1 MEGGEATFQCIHDLP
16 KGVGGAVWRWSWRD
30 QGPALP
36 CDLHS
41 PRSLKAGARPYFGVI
56 LQVKKNLN
64 QIKMTSRFRKL
75 LGVTAPM
82 GWGGHIPL
90 TPPSVEMGARG
101 GLRRKGTS
109 GRVWQVWAAGT
120 LIEHGTPGDRGTPG
134 LSRFLRGTGELPPPP
149 DRRQRAAP
157 NHHTHL
163 ADCVPKPGRGGLG
176 RPARGPRGL
185 RVPRARGGGQRA
197 APGRLGAGPVAP
209 AGRPWG
215 AGAGCDSR
223 SL

>member
-82 GWGGHIPL
+82 GWGGAYPAH
-90 TPPSVEMGARG
+90 PS
-101 GLRRKGTS
+101 
-109 GRVWQVWAAGT
+109 
-120 LIEHGTPGDRGTPG
+120 
-134 LSRFLRGTGELPPPP
+134 LRG
-149 DRRQRAAP
+149 D
-157 NHHTHL
+157 
-163 ADCVPKPGRGGLG
+163 
-176 RPARGPRGL
+176 
-185 RVPRARGGGQRA
+185 GGQRRA
-197 APGRLGAGPVAP
+197 EKEGDFRESVAGLGGGDPDRARDAG
-209 AGRPWG
+209 
-215 AGAGCDSR
+215 
-223 SL
+223 

>member
-1 MEGGEATFQCIHDLP
+1 MIYLR
-16 KGVGGAVWRWSWRD
+16 VWGGAVWRWSWRD

-90 TPPSVEMGARG
+90 TPPSAEMGARG

-109 GRVWQVWAAGT
+109 GRVWQVWTAGT

-157 NHHTHL
+157 NHHPHL
-163 ADCVPKPGRGGLG
+163 ADCVPKPRASGSGTAGTKGPQGPGWWPEGRAGTAGGGACRAG
-176 RPARGPRGL
+176 RPAL
-185 RVPRARGGGQRA
+185 GGG
-197 APGRLGAGPVAP
+197 GRL
-209 AGRPWG
+209 
-215 AGAGCDSR
+215 
-223 SL
+223 